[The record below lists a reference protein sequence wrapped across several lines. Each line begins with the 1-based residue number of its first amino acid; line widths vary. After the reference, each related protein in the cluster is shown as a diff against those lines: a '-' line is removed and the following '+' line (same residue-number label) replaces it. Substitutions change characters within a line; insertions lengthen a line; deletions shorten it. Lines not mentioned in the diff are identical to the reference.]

1 VHARREGEGDTG
13 ADGISRSAAYNDAYQ
28 YLMRV
33 KSVFRDRRKVYEDFL
48 DTMKLFKQGRCATRF
63 TSVIRLCYRAPFMP
77 PFCSHLTRMT
87 DVGVIERIKH
97 LFEGHKDLIMEFNM
111 FVPDV
116 RPSAPFPLDSHARA
130 LYILTPTC
138 SPLAP

>member
-1 VHARREGEGDTG
+1 
-13 ADGISRSAAYNDAYQ
+13 
-28 YLMRV
+28 
-33 KSVFRDRRKVYEDFL
+33 
-48 DTMKLFKQGRCATRF
+48 
-63 TSVIRLCYRAPFMP
+63 MP
-77 PFCSHLTRMT
+77 PFCSHFTRMT

-116 RPSAPFPLDSHARA
+116 RPSAPLPLDSHART
-130 LYILTPTC
+130 LCILTPTC